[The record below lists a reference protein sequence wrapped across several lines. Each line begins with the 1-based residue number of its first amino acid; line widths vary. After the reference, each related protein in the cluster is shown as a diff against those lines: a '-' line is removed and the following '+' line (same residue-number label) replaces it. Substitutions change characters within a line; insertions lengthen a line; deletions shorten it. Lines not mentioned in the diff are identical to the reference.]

1 MREIIYKKDYV
12 PETMQIIE
20 VYQSSGIRR
29 PIDNVA
35 RIEKMYANSN
45 IIITAWENKKLV
57 GVARALTDFS
67 YCCYLSDLAVRQ
79 EYQSEGIGKQLIEEV
94 KKAIGT
100 TEEIS
105 LLLLSAPNAMEYYP
119 KVGFEAIENGFI
131 IKRKK

>member
-1 MREIIYKKDYV
+1 MRTITYKKGYV

-20 VYQSSGIRR
+20 IYQSSGIKR
-29 PIDNVA
+29 PIDDIG

-79 EYQSEGIGKQLIEEV
+79 EYQSEGIGKQLIEEI

>member
-20 VYQSSGIRR
+20 VYQSSGIKR

-79 EYQSEGIGKQLIEEV
+79 EYQSEGIGKQLVEEV

>member
-20 VYQSSGIRR
+20 VYQSSGIKR

-35 RIEKMYANSN
+35 RIEKMYTNSN

>member
-20 VYQSSGIRR
+20 VYQSSGIKR

-35 RIEKMYANSN
+35 RIEKMYVNSN

>member
-35 RIEKMYANSN
+35 RIEKMYVNSN

>member
-1 MREIIYKKDYV
+1 MRDIIYKKDYV

>member
-1 MREIIYKKDYV
+1 MSDIIYKKDYV

-20 VYQSSGIRR
+20 VYQSSGIKR

-35 RIEKMYANSN
+35 RIEKMYVNSN

>member
-1 MREIIYKKDYV
+1 MRDIIYKKDYV

-20 VYQSSGIRR
+20 VYQSSGIKR

-35 RIEKMYANSN
+35 RIEKMYVNSN

>member
-79 EYQSEGIGKQLIEEV
+79 EYQSEGIGKQLVEEV

>member
-1 MREIIYKKDYV
+1 MRNIIYKKDYV

-20 VYQSSGIRR
+20 VYQSSGIKR

-35 RIEKMYANSN
+35 RIEKMYVNSN

>member
-1 MREIIYKKDYV
+1 MRDIIYKKDYV

-20 VYQSSGIRR
+20 VYQSSGIKR

-35 RIEKMYANSN
+35 RIEKMYVNSN

-57 GVARALTDFS
+57 GIARALTDFS

-119 KVGFEAIENGFI
+119 KVGFKAIENGFI